1 MLKNAITFVCLAGD
15 PNRREREHILSK
27 LDLFDAEHYIILFKT
42 FGRMVKY
49 SVIIFNRI
57 SKLFMVFQMEDILIC
72 YFHKVNVLN
81 Y

>member
-42 FGRMVKY
+42 FGRMDFKALY
-49 SVIIFNRI
+49 GFSDGGHPYL
-57 SKLFMVFQMEDILIC
+57 LFS
-72 YFHKVNVLN
+72 
-81 Y
+81 

>member
-42 FGRMVKY
+42 FGRMVNY
-49 SVIIFNRI
+49 SV
-57 SKLFMVFQMEDILIC
+57 L
-72 YFHKVNVLN
+72 
-81 Y
+81 

>member
-42 FGRMVKY
+42 FGRMVT
-49 SVIIFNRI
+49 IFILSRI
-57 SKLFMVFQMEDILIC
+57 LKPYMDFRMEDILIY
-72 YFHKVNVLN
+72 YFLKVNALS